1 LRDQRRVVTYNY
13 EEPVFKVPLVGPAV
27 VDLALIENGVGITE
41 FDGTDD
47 IALVGIGCRFPG
59 GSDSAELF
67 WQHLCE
73 GQDAIS
79 RTPSDRWDA
88 EALDVDERIRRP
100 VRQGGFLHDVAL
112 FDAHAFGISRREAR
126 EMDPQQRLLAEVTW
140 EALAD
145 AGIQPA
151 SLAGSG
157 TGVFLGISNSDYG
170 KLRCERLAGIDAFSG
185 TGNALSIA
193 ANRLSYLLDARG
205 PSMTVDTACSSS
217 LVALHQARVSML
229 RGEAD
234 AAIVAGVNLIL
245 SPALAINFAR
255 AGVMAADGRCKTFDA
270 GADGYVRGEGVGVVV
285 LKSLRA
291 ARRDGDRVYALL
303 SGSAVNQD
311 GRTNGLMAP
320 NPAAQVD
327 VVRAAQASGGI
338 RPEEVGYV
346 ELHGTGTL
354 VGDAIEAGA
363 LGEIFAPA
371 RSAHDPCAVGSVKTN
386 IGHLESAAG
395 IAGLVK
401 TALMIYHGMMPAS
414 LHHHETSPRI
424 DLVAQ
429 RLSVV
434 DELTSW
440 PGRECGRIAG
450 ISSFGFGGTNA
461 HVVLRSAPEPDE
473 HQPLPSPGAQLL
485 VASARSSESLAQVL
499 RGHIDRIQGLN
510 HQELAEYCAAAA
522 LRQEHCSHRVAV
534 VGRDVETLVSK
545 LQGLLDG
552 DDPLGQH
559 TPHREDGTVLVFPG
573 QGKRWWPLGSEL
585 FERWP
590 VFACAVDE
598 CDRAL
603 DCQVD
608 WSLRELL
615 EMGGD
620 DHELFHDPSVV
631 QPVTTAVQIA
641 LATLWRSWGVE
652 PDFVVG
658 HSHGEIAAA
667 QVSGALEIH
676 DAIRISHQRGLAI
689 RETIGQGLMA
699 VVGLRRDQ
707 AEQVVARVGTDLVA
721 VAALNGPETTVLSGA
736 PEAIRGIAETLDRAG
751 VFAQVIET
759 VDFASHSPQM
769 GGPSV
774 ALGAAVADLCPSIP
788 SVRMISTVTGKL
800 VDEPLGADYWARN
813 LRSMVQFT
821 VGLDLALDEGAGRFI
836 EVAGHPAVKGAIQ
849 EVVDARG
856 SGALVVK
863 SLHNAAGRAEAML
876 TNLATLYLAGT
887 EVDWSGV
894 FPTGAPKI
902 DLPAIPWEHQRYWL
916 ADIAAQKTGDQP
928 TSQDEFDAAV
938 WQAVESSD
946 VAALAGLLGA
956 DDASG
961 RSEINRA
968 LSTLSVWAQRKQV
981 RAEAEDK
988 RYEVFWKPMALDG
1001 RAVMRFS
1008 VVLLPEGWA
1017 AERVVRSV
1025 VETLGGEPLVELVEV
1040 PANAT
1045 RESLIDLLDPVLT
1058 SLADGPLI
1066 SLLGLIEEPLPE
1078 QSGLALGLAQTHL
1091 LAQALDDLDAECA
1104 TWLITSG
1111 AISTQPSD
1119 RLDSPIQAMI
1129 WGLGRVVGLEFPGR
1143 WGGLVDL
1150 DEEFVNAGRGTE
1162 VLRQL
1167 LGKPSDEDQ
1176 VALRGG
1182 RMQVRR
1188 IRKCLPTRAT
1198 TSPWVPGGTILITG
1212 ATGQLGTSL
1221 ARHLARRGAP
1231 HLVLVSRRGEAIPS
1245 TVELAEELRQ
1255 GGSRVDV
1262 VACDVTDREA
1272 LGRVLADLEAAGTP
1286 VSSVFHLAGDVSL
1299 VSPLPDTSVEQVARV
1314 VAAKVTGAANLD
1326 ALLPDK
1332 LDHFV
1337 LYSSITGVWGSAQ
1350 QSGYS
1355 AGNAYLDA
1363 LAQCRRSRGSVATA
1377 VAWGPWEGSGHASHK
1392 EMMARRGL
1400 LMLDESTALAGLD
1413 IALERKDVNVV
1424 LTEMDWDLFSTAYT
1438 AARPRPFLD
1447 ELVGPVARMIDEPE
1461 TSEPQEEELLRRLE
1475 EAEPARRM
1483 AVLEEACTEVVAR
1496 SLRVEL
1502 GEIDPEAP
1510 LTDLGVDSLIG
1521 LEIRAAL
1528 HKLTGCPLPATLVW
1542 RRPTVTGITEF
1553 IAEQL
1558 GMSFDSGR
1566 APQFS
1571 VEEPVTEQIS
1581 ELVDQGALDELDDD
1595 EVEQL
1600 LRARLAEFE

>member
-1 LRDQRRVVTYNY
+1 MTHSETKD
-13 EEPVFKVPLVGPAV
+13 A
-27 VDLALIENGVGITE
+27 ALILGKNKVGVAE

-79 RTPSDRWDA
+79 RTPSDRWDT

-100 VRQGGFLHDVAL
+100 VRQGGFIHDIDL

-151 SLAGSG
+151 SLAGKR
-157 TGVFLGISNSDYG
+157 TGVFLGISNGDYG
-170 KLRCERLAGIDAFSG
+170 RLRSERLAGVDAFSG
-185 TGNALSIA
+185 IGNALSIA

-205 PSMTVDTACSSS
+205 PSMAVDTACSSS

-229 RGEAD
+229 QGEID
-234 AAIVAGVNLIL
+234 SAIVAGVNLIL

-291 ARRDGDRVYALL
+291 ASRDRDRVYALV

-320 NPAAQVD
+320 NPAAQVG
-327 VVRAAQASGGI
+327 VVRAAQTSGCI
-338 RPEEVGYV
+338 SPEEVGYV

-363 LGEIFAPA
+363 LGEVFASV
-371 RSAHDPCAVGSVKTN
+371 RSTHDPCAVGSVKTN

-401 TALMIYHGMMPAS
+401 AALMIHHGMMPAS

-440 PGRECGRIAG
+440 PEPECGRIAG
-450 ISSFGFGGTNA
+450 ISGFGFGGTNA
-461 HVVLRSAPEPDE
+461 HVMLRSAPKPDE

-499 RGHIDRIQGLN
+499 RGHIDRIQGLK
-510 HQELAEYCAAAA
+510 HEELAEYCAAAA

-534 VGRDVETLVSK
+534 VGRDADALVAA
-545 LQGLLDG
+545 LQGLLEG
-552 DDPLGQH
+552 DDPLGQYA
-559 TPHREDGTVLVFPG
+559 PRREDGTVLVFPG
-573 QGKRWWPLGSEL
+573 QGKQWWPLGSEL

-590 VFACAVDE
+590 VFARAVDE

-603 DCQVD
+603 DGQVV

-615 EMGGD
+615 ETGGD
-620 DHELFHDPSVV
+620 NHKLFHDPSVV
-631 QPVTTAVQIA
+631 QPVTTAAQIA

-667 QVSGALEIH
+667 QVSGALESR
-676 DAIRISHQRGLAI
+676 DAIRVSHQRGLAI

-707 AEQVVARVGTDLVA
+707 AEQVVARVGTELVA

-736 PEAIRGIAETLDRAG
+736 PKAIQSITETLDRAG
-751 VFAQVIET
+751 VFAQVIEA

-769 GGPSV
+769 DGPSA
-774 ALGAAVADLCPSIP
+774 ALKAAVADLDPSNP
-788 SVRMISTVTGKL
+788 SVRMISTVTGKV
-800 VDEPLGADYWARN
+800 VDEPLDAGYWARN
-813 LRSMVQFT
+813 LRSTVQFT
-821 VGLDLALDEGAGRFI
+821 GGLDLALDKGAGRFVEI
-836 EVAGHPAVKGAIQ
+836 AGHPAVTGAIH
-849 EVVDARG
+849 EVVDVRD
-856 SGALVVK
+856 SEALVVQ
-863 SLHNAAGRAEAML
+863 SLHNTAGRAEAML
-876 TNLATLYLAGT
+876 TNLAALYTAGA
-887 EVDWSGV
+887 EVNWAGV
-894 FPTGAPKI
+894 FPAGAPKI

-916 ADIAAQKTGDQP
+916 ADIAAQQTE
-928 TSQDEFDAAV
+928 SQSAGPNEFDAAV
-938 WQAVESSD
+938 WQAVESND
-946 VAALAGLLGA
+946 AAALAGLLGA

-961 RSEINRA
+961 RSEAIRA
-968 LSTLSVWAQRKQV
+968 LSTLSAWSQRKQV
-981 RAEAEDK
+981 RAEADDK
-988 RYEVFWKPMALDG
+988 RYEVFWKPIALDG
-1001 RAVMRFS
+1001 RAVMRPS
-1008 VVLLPEGWA
+1008 VVLLPEGRA
-1017 AERVVRSV
+1017 TDRVARSV
-1025 VETLGGEPLVELVEV
+1025 VETLGGEPLVNLVEV
-1040 PANAT
+1040 PTNAT
-1045 RESLIDLLDPVLT
+1045 RESLIDLLSPVLT
-1058 SLADGPLI
+1058 PLADGPLV
-1066 SLLGLIEEPLPE
+1066 SLLGLVEETLPE
-1078 QSGLALGLAQTHL
+1078 HPGLALGLAQTHL

-1104 TWLITSG
+1104 AWLITSG
-1111 AISTQPSD
+1111 AVSTQPSD
-1119 RLDSPIQAMI
+1119 HLDSPIQAMI
-1129 WGLGRVVGLEFPGR
+1129 WGFGRVVGLEFPGC

-1150 DEEFVNAGRGTE
+1150 DEEFASTGRGAE
-1162 VLRQL
+1162 ALRQL
-1167 LGKPSDEDQ
+1167 LGEPGNEDQ
-1176 VALRGG
+1176 LALRGG

-1198 TSPWVPGGTILITG
+1198 SPWVPSGTILLTG
-1212 ATGQLGTSL
+1212 ATGQLGASL

-1231 HLVLVSRRGEAIPS
+1231 HLVLVSRQGEAIPS

-1272 LGRVLADLEAAGTP
+1272 LGRVLVDLEAAGDP

-1299 VSPLPDTSVEQVARV
+1299 VSPLSDTSVEQVARV

-1326 ALLPDK
+1326 ALLPDR

-1363 LAQCRRSRGSVATA
+1363 LAQRRRSRGSVATA
-1377 VAWGPWEGSGHASHK
+1377 VAWGPWEGAGHASHE

-1413 IALERKDVNVV
+1413 VALEREDVNVV
-1424 LTEMDWDLFSTAYT
+1424 LAEMDWGLFFTAYT

-1447 ELVGPVARMIDEPE
+1447 ELVGPATRMTDEPE
-1461 TSEPQEEELLRRLE
+1461 TSGPQEEELLRRLE
-1475 EAEPARRM
+1475 EAEPARRI

-1496 SLRVEL
+1496 SLHVEL
-1502 GEIDPEAP
+1502 GEIDRDAP

-1521 LEIRAAL
+1521 LEIRVAL
-1528 HKLTGCPLPATLVW
+1528 QKLTGHSLPATLVW
-1542 RRPTVTGITEF
+1542 RRPTVAGIAEF

-1558 GMSFDSGR
+1558 GMSFDLGR
-1566 APQFS
+1566 APQLS
-1571 VEEPVTEQIS
+1571 VEEPVTGRIPES
-1581 ELVDQGALDELDDD
+1581 ADQGALDELDDD
-1595 EVEQL
+1595 EIEQL